1 MLRDVFK
8 MRLDDLRCSDMF
20 SEDHICWML
29 DFLQILSRCS
39 LDVLRMFSGSS
50 QDFPRISS
58 RCFDGPCERGGSG
71 GSGWSFGSSG
81 SGGSGGS
88 GGSCGSS
95 TNTIVG
101 LVGLVS
107 LIGWM
112 GLEWLVSLVG
122 IFFLFD
128 LIQKY
133 FQMKLLSFMTHK
145 NLMILT
151 PLVV

>member
-1 MLRDVFK
+1 MLDVGFFS
-8 MRLDDLRCSDMF
+8 RSFDGLRIFSGCSDG
-20 SEDHICWML
+20 SCGPGRSL
-29 DFLQILSRCS
+29 GYSR
-39 LDVLRMFSGSS
+39 
-50 QDFPRISS
+50 
-58 RCFDGPCERGGSG
+58 
-71 GSGWSFGSSG
+71 

-88 GGSCGSS
+88 CGSCGSS

-107 LIGWM
+107 LIGWV

-133 FQMKLLSFMTHK
+133 FQMELLPFMIHK
-145 NLMILT
+145 NLMIHK
-151 PLVV
+151 PLAV

>member
-1 MLRDVFK
+1 MISDVRICFQK
-8 MRLDDLRCSDMF
+8 ITYVGCWIF
-20 SEDHICWML
+20 SR
-29 DFLQILSRCS
+29 SS
-39 LDVLRMFSGSS
+39 LGVLLMFSGSS
-50 QDFPRISS
+50 QDFPRIFSG
-58 RCFDGPCERGGSG
+58 CFDGPCERGGSG

-88 GGSCGSS
+88 CGSCGSS

-107 LIGWM
+107 LIGWV

-133 FQMKLLSFMTHK
+133 FQMELLPFMIHK
-145 NLMILT
+145 NLMIHK
-151 PLVV
+151 PLAV